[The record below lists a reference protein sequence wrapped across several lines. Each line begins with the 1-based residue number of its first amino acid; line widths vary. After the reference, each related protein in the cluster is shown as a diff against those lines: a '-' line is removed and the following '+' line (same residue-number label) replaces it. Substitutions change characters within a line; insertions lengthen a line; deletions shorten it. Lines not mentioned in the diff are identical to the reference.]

1 MASNEGSLLPVIRA
15 WWHDAR
21 NAAQGKPV
29 RECGFIQRNL
39 AKGDAN
45 SGFDLPLLMHV

>member
-1 MASNEGSLLPVIRA
+1 MASNEGSLLPVIRT

-21 NAAQGKPV
+21 NAAQCKPV
-29 RECGFIQRNL
+29 RKYGFRQRNR